1 MEILLWKVFGKIRK
15 YLNQQKIKFHP
26 KRGVKTKGA
35 FEFPFSL
42 RSASSPDDVIKW
54 KNILTRVAPHG
65 FHYRSDF
72 FVVPN
77 SIIVVVIEIEIC
89 VFPTFSRLGL
99 KRRSFYRFP
108 FSRCRGRFLAHTF
121 TSQWIS
127 YARFIKQKLRFV
139 FQYVAAAD
147 NGKGKRR
154 EEEEVKFYY
163 GFCACP

>member
-1 MEILLWKVFGKIRK
+1 MEILLRKVFGKIRK
-15 YLNQQKIKFHP
+15 YLNQQKIKFQP
-26 KRGVKTKGA
+26 KRGVRRKA
-35 FEFPFSL
+35 RL
-42 RSASSPDDVIKW
+42 RFHFRHASGPDDVIKW

-89 VFPTFSRLGL
+89 VFPTFSRQGL

-108 FSRCRGRFLAHTF
+108 FSGCRGRFLAHTF

-139 FQYVAAAD
+139 FQYVSAAD
-147 NGKGKRR
+147 NGKRKRR
-154 EEEEVKFYY
+154 GEEEVKFY
-163 GFCACP
+163 